1 MNNNALVPI
10 MMSLPAP
17 LPIRRLVWIAFWSLG
32 LLAALFEGEIFMA
45 LVCLVLLVHPVRTR
59 IWESFSGEEKVSN
72 VEEIKCTNCQQ
83 RLNIPRN
90 HTGLAGCPAC
100 MMKILLKD
108 GEISD

>member
-45 LVCLVLLVHPVRTR
+45 LVCLVLLVPGRVLTFGMK
-59 IWESFSGEEKVSN
+59 IGEKVSN
-72 VEEIKCTNCQQ
+72 SLPSDDWEGIPEPVRQMEEKK
-83 RLNIPRN
+83 PE
-90 HTGLAGCPAC
+90 P
-100 MMKILLKD
+100 
-108 GEISD
+108 SDEKNG